1 MTDRDPQAEKARDRQ
16 RQRKI
21 AANSSD
27 KAARKHAPRI
37 KAMGNRQTRRLDK
50 QALALAPEEA
60 AERPE
65 GLKTRPRHWGT
76 ENAAERRAERDRE
89 RAWLDA
95 NPVEDRQG
103 RGRAQFK
110 PWRHE
115 DQGPDFV

>member
-1 MTDRDPQAEKARDRQ
+1 MTERDPQAEKARDLK

-37 KAMGNRQTRRLDK
+37 KALGNRQTRRLDK
-50 QALALAPEEA
+50 QVLARTPEDA

-65 GLKTRPRHWGT
+65 GLKIRPRHWGT
-76 ENAAERRAERDRE
+76 DNAAERRAERDRE

-95 NPVEDRQG
+95 NPVEERRG
-103 RGRAQFK
+103 RGRAQHR